1 MQNNGIL
8 IAVGILVIILLGGA
22 VSYFSYQETA
32 GPSIYDGFAQ
42 CLKDKE
48 VTFFGAFWCPHCQA
62 QKKMFGTAEKL
73 LPYVECSTQ
82 DGQNQTQA
90 CKDEGIKGYPTWEFA
105 DGTRETGELSF
116 ARLSEKSGCALPDAG
131 TGATIN
137 VLPLDENASSSVPAQ

>member
-62 QKKMFGTAEKL
+62 QKNFSLM
-73 LPYVECSTQ
+73 
-82 DGQNQTQA
+82 
-90 CKDEGIKGYPTWEFA
+90 W
-105 DGTRETGELSF
+105 
-116 ARLSEKSGCALPDAG
+116 
-131 TGATIN
+131 
-137 VLPLDENASSSVPAQ
+137 SVPHQTARTRPKRAKTRVSRAIQRGNSRTVREKPESFHLRDFRKNPAVHYLTQEQAPQSMCFR